1 MRKTIILATATLFLA
16 CVTVVAGIARTVEG
30 PNTTLASLMVYPHS
44 IGSLT
49 ARILN
54 AI

>member
-1 MRKTIILATATLFLA
+1 MPVTAGFG
-16 CVTVVAGIARTVEG
+16 VVPYGHIHGTVEG